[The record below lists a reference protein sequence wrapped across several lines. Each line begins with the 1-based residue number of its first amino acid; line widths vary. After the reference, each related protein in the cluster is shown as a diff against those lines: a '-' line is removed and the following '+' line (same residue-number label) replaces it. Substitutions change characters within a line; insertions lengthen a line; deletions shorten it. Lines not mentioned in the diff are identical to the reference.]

1 MVRTM
6 RNELSRFTV
15 ELLKMTTSNGSK
27 KTVAAVPMSLG
38 YQLKSSM
45 INDVLPAIEREYQN
59 MLSKMVKTENRLQV
73 IDEFLQKTS
82 DRAIIG
88 LGLMKVLSDD
98 LKISSEEVF
107 NLLLRTTY
115 VNSLFQNIKKEYRRV
130 DKSDPISYAE
140 ACQQLVDIF
149 GLINVLHLMQINGI
163 KMKKS
168 TLQYLYNVSRMPP
181 IIKKMIKSGE
191 LPLTVAFM
199 IPQADEEKQIEI
211 ANKVKNMK
219 YSEAK
224 KVIMHL
230 F

>member
-1 MVRTM
+1 M
-6 RNELSRFTV
+6 
-15 ELLKMTTSNGSK
+15 
-27 KTVAAVPMSLG
+27 
-38 YQLKSSM
+38 KSSWKGFY
-45 INDVLPAIEREYQN
+45 VEEGIELCSRHN
-59 MLSKMVKTENRLQV
+59 SSLQ
-73 IDEFLQKTS
+73 LNST
-82 DRAIIG
+82 
-88 LGLMKVLSDD
+88 
-98 LKISSEEVF
+98 